1 MIEKVRQYVERY
13 GMLLPGDTVV
23 AGISGGAD
31 SLCLLFLLHE
41 FAKEIPLHILAV
53 HINHRIRKEA
63 EADAAYVKQICERLK
78 VPFFLREYDVEQI
91 ARKQG
96 ISTEE
101 AGRNVRYQAFK
112 EILDQHLFK
121 RADQAGENAFSTEN
135 RGKIAVAHTANDRA
149 ETMLFHLFRGTGLTG
164 LSGIK
169 PVRGQIIR
177 PLLCLER
184 VEIEEYLREKEIPFC
199 IDHTN
204 YEDTYTRNKIRH
216 HVLSYAETNICDR
229 SVSHMNRT
237 AEMLMETEEFVREQA
252 LQAYEKISKKTKA
265 GSYIEVRKFKE
276 LHAVLQRSVLLLC
289 MEELKEGRK
298 DIGAVHIE
306 AVRELFYK
314 EGNKEQSLPG
324 EILAKR
330 EFDTVFI
337 GTGSSFGTNP
347 EKISERASLINPVL
361 IPGEIKIEGIGVFEF
376 TCLEYDKS
384 KIIPE
389 KTYTKW
395 FDYDKIVKS
404 LVLRT
409 RQTGDY
415 LTINDALS
423 KKTLKKY
430 LIQEKVPERERDK
443 TLVLADGNHIL
454 WVIGYRISQY
464 YKVGPKTKK
473 VLQVRLRGGQ

>member
-1 MIEKVRQYVERY
+1 MLMIEKVRQYVDEY

-41 FAKEIPLHILAV
+41 FAKELPLNIAAV
-53 HINHRIRKEA
+53 HVNHKIREEAKE
-63 EADAAYVKQICERLK
+63 DAAYVQQICEGLGIS
-78 VPFFLREYDVEQI
+78 FFLKEYDVEEL
-91 ARKQG
+91 AKRQG

-101 AGRNVRYQAFK
+101 AGRNVRYQAFY
-112 EILDQHLFK
+112 EVLDQCLLTNVK
-121 RADQAGENAFSTEN
+121 GTEADVFRTGNS
-135 RGKIAVAHTANDRA
+135 GKIAVAHTANDRA

-164 LSGIK
+164 LTGIK

-184 VEIEEYLREKEIPFC
+184 AEIEKYLEEKGIDFC
-199 IDHTN
+199 IDRTN
-204 YEDTYTRNKIRH
+204 YEDTYTRNKIRR
-216 HVLSYAETNICDR
+216 HVLTYAQENICSK

-237 AEMLMETEEFVREQA
+237 AQMLAETEDFLREQT
-252 LQAYEKISKKTKA
+252 LQVYQEITKRRETGYDIA
-265 GSYIEVRKFKE
+265 VAKFRE
-276 LHAVLQRSVLLLC
+276 IHVLLQKRVLLLC
-289 MEELKEGRK
+289 MEELKAGRR
-298 DIGAVHIE
+298 DIGAVHID

-324 EILAKR
+324 GIVARR
-330 EFDTVFI
+330 EFDSVFI
-337 GTGSSFGTNP
+337 GKQGKTENMRQF
-347 EKISERASLINPVL
+347 KPVSV
-361 IPGEIKIEGIGVFEF
+361 PCEIEIEGIGVFEF
-376 TCLEYDKS
+376 TCLKYDKS

-404 LVLRT
+404 LVVRT

-415 LTINDALS
+415 LTINEALS
-423 KKTLKKY
+423 RKTLKKY
-430 LIQEKVPERERDK
+430 LIQEKIPEKEREK
-443 TLVLADGNHIL
+443 TYVLADGNHIL

-473 VLQVRLRGGQ
+473 ILQVRLRGGQ

>member
-1 MIEKVRQYVERY
+1 MIEKVRQYVEQY
-13 GMLLPGDTVV
+13 GMLSSGDTVV

-41 FAKEIPLHILAV
+41 FAKKLPLRIAAV
-53 HINHRIRKEA
+53 HVNHKIREEA
-63 EADAAYVKQICERLK
+63 GEDAAYVKQICEGLGI
-78 VPFFLREYDVEQI
+78 PFFLKEYDVEGL
-91 ARKQG
+91 AERQG

-101 AGRNVRYQAFK
+101 AGRNVRYQAFH
-112 EILDQHLFK
+112 EVLDQYLLTDVK
-121 RADQAGENAFSTEN
+121 GTEADASKTGS

-164 LSGIK
+164 LTGIR

-184 VEIEEYLREKEIPFC
+184 AEIEEYLEEKGIAFC
-199 IDHTN
+199 IDRTN

-216 HVLSYAETNICDR
+216 HILSYAQENICDKSIR
-229 SVSHMNRT
+229 HMNRT
-237 AEMLMETEEFVREQA
+237 AQMLAETEDFLREQT
-252 LQAYEKISKKTKA
+252 LQVYQEITKRQENGYHIA
-265 GSYIEVRKFKE
+265 VSKFKE
-276 LHAVLQRSVLLLC
+276 LHVLLQKRVLLLC
-289 MEELKEGRK
+289 MEELKAGRK
-298 DIGAVHIE
+298 DIGAVHIG

-324 EILAKR
+324 GMIARR
-330 EFDTVFI
+330 EFDSVFI
-337 GTGSSFGTNP
+337 GKQEKP
-347 EKISERASLINPVL
+347 ENKRVMRPVCV
-361 IPGEIKIEGIGVFEF
+361 PCEIEIEGIGVFEF

-415 LTINDALS
+415 LTINETLS
-423 KKTLKKY
+423 RKTLKKY
-430 LIQEKVPERERDK
+430 LIQEKIPEKERDK
-443 TLVLADGNHIL
+443 MYVLADGNHIL

-464 YKVGPKTKK
+464 YKIGPKTKRI
-473 VLQVRLRGGQ
+473 LQVRLRGGQ

>member
-1 MIEKVRQYVERY
+1 MIEKVRQYVEQY
-13 GMLLPGDTVV
+13 GMLSPGDTVV

-41 FAKEIPLHILAV
+41 FAKELPLNIAAV
-53 HINHRIRKEA
+53 HINHKIREEA
-63 EADAAYVKQICERLK
+63 GEDAAYVKQICNKLEIPFYLK
-78 VPFFLREYDVEQI
+78 EFDVEGLAQE
-91 ARKQG
+91 QG

-101 AGRNVRYQAFK
+101 AGRNVRYQAFY
-112 EILDQHLFK
+112 EVLDQCLLTK
-121 RADQAGENAFSTEN
+121 AKKADVYRTDS

-164 LSGIK
+164 LTGIK

-184 VEIEEYLREKEIPFC
+184 AEIEKYLEEKGIAFC
-199 IDHTN
+199 IDRTN

-216 HVLSYAETNICDR
+216 HVLSYAEGNICDK

-237 AEMLMETEEFVREQA
+237 AEMLMETEDFLSGQT
-252 LQAYEKISKKTKA
+252 LQEYQKITEKQET
-265 GSYIEVRKFKE
+265 GYYIEVRRFRE
-276 LHAVLQRSVLLLC
+276 LHALLQKRILLLC
-289 MEELKEGRK
+289 MEELKAGRK

-324 EILAKR
+324 GIAAKR
-330 EFDTVFI
+330 EFDRVFI
-337 GTGSSFGTNP
+337 GRQ
-347 EKISERASLINPVL
+347 EKSEDKLPVRPVL
-361 IPGEIKIEGIGVFEF
+361 VPCEIEIEGLGVFEF

-395 FDYDKIVKS
+395 FDYDKIIKS

-415 LTINDALS
+415 LTIDEALS
-423 KKTLKKY
+423 RKTLKKY
-430 LIQEKVPERERDK
+430 MIQEKIPEKERNK
-443 TLVLADGNHIL
+443 IYVLADGDHIL

-473 VLQVRLRGGQ
+473 ILQVRLRGGQ

>member
-1 MIEKVRQYVERY
+1 MFPKLQAVRGMLMIEKVRQYVEQY
-13 GMLLPGDTVV
+13 GMLSPGDTVV

-41 FAKEIPLHILAV
+41 FAKELPLTIAV
-53 HINHRIRKEA
+53 VHVNHKIRA
-63 EADAAYVKQICERLK
+63 EAGEDAAYVEQICKELGI
-78 VPFFLREYDVEQI
+78 PFFLREFDVEKM
-91 ARKQG
+91 AAEQG

-101 AGRNVRYQAFK
+101 TGRNARYQAFY
-112 EILDQHLFK
+112 EVLDTF
-121 RADQAGENAFSTEN
+121 RAGS

-164 LSGIK
+164 LIGIK
-169 PVRGQIIR
+169 PVHGQIIR

-184 VEIEEYLREKEIPFC
+184 AEIEKYLEEKGMDFC
-199 IDHTN
+199 IDRTN

-216 HVLSYAETNICDR
+216 HVLAYAQENICDK

-237 AEMLMETEEFVREQA
+237 AQMLAETEEFLKEQT
-252 LQAYEKISKKTKA
+252 LQVYLKIVKKQEA
-265 GSYIEVRKFKE
+265 GTYIEVREFKE
-276 LHAVLQRSVLLLC
+276 LHSLLQKRILLLC
-289 MEELKEGRK
+289 MEELKAGRR

-324 EILAKR
+324 EILARR
-330 EFDTVFI
+330 EFDRVFI
-337 GTGSSFGTNP
+337 GKQ
-347 EKISERASLINPVL
+347 EKSENKTEIRPVSV
-361 IPGEIKIEGIGVFEF
+361 PCEIEIEGIGVFEF

-395 FDYDKIVKS
+395 FDYDKIIKS
-404 LVLRT
+404 LVIRT

-415 LTINDALS
+415 LTINEALS
-423 KKTLKKY
+423 RKTLKKY
-430 LIQEKVPERERDK
+430 MIQEKIPEKERDK
-443 TLVLADGNHIL
+443 TYVLADGNHIL

-464 YKVGPKTKK
+464 YKVEPKTKK
-473 VLQVRLRGGQ
+473 ILQVRLRGGQ

>member
-1 MIEKVRQYVERY
+1 MLMIEKVRNYVEQY
-13 GMLLPGDTVV
+13 GMLSPNDTVV
-23 AGISGGAD
+23 AGVSGGAD
-31 SLCLLFLLHE
+31 SLCLLFLLNE
-41 FAKEIPLHILAV
+41 FAYEMPLNIVVV
-53 HINHRIRKEA
+53 HVNHKLRKEA
-63 EADAAYVKQICERLK
+63 GEDASYVRRICTDLEI
-78 VPFFLREYDVEQI
+78 PFFLKEFDVEEL
-91 ARKQG
+91 AKKQG

-101 AGRNVRYQAFK
+101 AGRNVRYRAFY
-112 EILDQHLFK
+112 EVLEQCP
-121 RADQAGENAFSTEN
+121 GTGG

-184 VEIEEYLREKEIPFC
+184 TEIEKYLEEKGAAFC
-199 IDHTN
+199 IDRTN
-204 YEDTYTRNKIRH
+204 CEDTYTRNKIRH
-216 HVLSYAETNICDR
+216 HILSYAEENICGS

-237 AEMLMETEEFVREQA
+237 AEMLLETEEFLKEQT
-252 LQAYEKISKKTKA
+252 LQIYRRIVKKQDA
-265 GSYIEVRKFKE
+265 GSYISVKE
-276 LHAVLQRSVLLLC
+276 FRDLPLLLQKRVLLLC
-289 MEELKEGRK
+289 MEEIKTGRK

-306 AVRELFYK
+306 TVRELFYK
-314 EGNKEQSLPG
+314 EGNKEQFLPHG
-324 EILAKR
+324 ICARR
-330 EFDTVFI
+330 EFDNVFI
-337 GTGSSFGTNP
+337 GKQTEA
-347 EKISERASLINPVL
+347 EKNPVIKL
-361 IPGEIKIEGIGVFEF
+361 VHIPGEIEIEGLGVFEF

-395 FDYDKIVKS
+395 FDYDKIIKS

-415 LTINDALS
+415 LTIDEALS

-430 LIQEKVPERERDK
+430 LIQEKVPQVKRDK
-443 TLVLADGNHIL
+443 TYVLAEENHIL

-473 VLQVRLRGGQ
+473 ILQVRLRGGQ